1 MKEVLLVNPP
11 YQQFYGLLKQW
22 DETTPIAEISQ
33 NAIDFLLQQL
43 SLQRVVI
50 FIHNDK
56 TGLFEVKYHGGFEEH
71 PPQVPLQFVKLL
83 LSGDIIDTL
92 RTQDTHL
99 VIDESSDW
107 PTAVKFIQSI
117 GFTEAYFELF
127 GGDQEA
133 PYGLIMAG
141 NHRLSESD
149 SATVEF
155 EFSDQPLQTFLKLFM
170 LNFSNSIN
178 NALFYRAWL
187 QEKERLND
195 NIRLRTQEL
204 GHQKEYLE
212 AIYQSVQE
220 GIAVIDLQTTGFIDA
235 NRAYCELTGLTI
247 AELKLTSCLAL
258 TDEDFKE
265 ITLNALEEVKLKG
278 VVNNLIKS
286 CQVKHPGNEEPQK
299 ITVNMSMVL
308 MKDKQQVLMT
318 ASDITAR
325 IAMENQLKEFAQ
337 GLERKV
343 EERTAQLEDALQ
355 KANAAAKAKSDF
367 LATMSH
373 EIRTPMNGVMGM
385 TNLLFDTPLDKE
397 QQHYLE
403 VLQNSGKT
411 LLNIINDVLD
421 FSKIDAGML
430 SMEKV
435 AFSLPQLL
443 SEVQK
448 LYQPQ
453 ADEKGLELKISLE
466 EGMEQYLGDPTRLRQ
481 VMFNLVSNAIKFTTR
496 GQVAITVRSPSKQDC
511 VWFQIQDTGVGI
523 PESVL
528 PRLFTPFTQAD
539 ASITRKFG
547 GTGLGLAICKKLVEL
562 MGGEISVSSQAN
574 QGSIFEFSLPLI
586 PISPTNH
593 QPFERQAAEHFQNQS
608 ILLVE
613 DNKVNQLLA
622 KKLLEKFGLNVTVAN
637 DGVEALEVLAQQPF
651 KVVLMDMQ
659 MPRMDG
665 LTAARE
671 IRKMAI
677 PQPVII
683 ALTANA
689 FLEDRIACKE
699 AGMDDFISK
708 PIEIDVLKSALTK
721 AFPSR

>member
-1 MKEVLLVNPP
+1 MKDALFVNQP
-11 YQQFYGLLKQW
+11 YQQLYRLLKQW
-22 DETTPIAEISQ
+22 DETTPIANICQ
-33 NAIDFLLQQL
+33 NAIDFLRQQL
-43 SLQRVVI
+43 GLQRVVI

-56 TGLFEVKYHGGFEEH
+56 TGLFEVKYHGGFEQH

-92 RTQDTHL
+92 RTQETHL
-99 VIDESSDW
+99 IIDETTDW
-107 PTAVKFIQSI
+107 PTATKFIQSI
-117 GFTEAYFELF
+117 GFVEAYFELF

-141 NHRLSESD
+141 NHGISSQASD
-149 SATVEF
+149 KVEF
-155 EFSDQPLQTFLKLFM
+155 EFSDRSLQTFLKLFM

-235 NRAYCELTGLTI
+235 NRAYCDLTGLTI
-247 AELKLTSCLAL
+247 SELKRTSCLAL
-258 TDEDFKE
+258 TDEDFKAT
-265 ITLNALEEVKLKG
+265 TLQALEEVKAKG
-278 VVNNLIKS
+278 VVKNLIKS
-286 CQVKHPGNEEPQK
+286 CHVKHPKTSEYQQ
-299 ITVNMSMVL
+299 ITVNMSMIR
-308 MKDKQQVLMT
+308 MKDNQHVLIT

-385 TNLLFDTPLDKE
+385 TNLLFDTPLNED

-430 SMEKV
+430 SIEKV
-435 AFSLPQLL
+435 PFSLAQLL
-443 SEVQK
+443 NEVKK
-448 LYQPQ
+448 LYTPQ
-453 ADEKGLELKISLE
+453 AEEKGLLLQINAPETL
-466 EGMEQYLGDPTRLRQ
+466 GDYLGDPTRLRQ
-481 VMFNLVSNAIKFTTR
+481 VIFNLVSNAIKFTHQGKVLLRVQILPQTQQAVF
-496 GQVAITVRSPSKQDC
+496 QVE
-511 VWFQIQDTGVGI
+511 DTGVGI
-523 PESVL
+523 PEQVL

-562 MGGEISVSSQAN
+562 MGGEISVSSQPD
-574 QGSIFEFSLPLI
+574 QGSRFEFQLPLH
-586 PISPTNH
+586 PTDATNQQSITTSN
-593 QPFERQAAEHFQNQS
+593 QPYFAEQS

-622 KKLLEKFGLNVTVAN
+622 KKLLEKLGLQVSVAN
-637 DGVEALEVLAQQPF
+637 DGVEALEILTQQAF

-671 IRKMAI
+671 IRQMPI

-689 FLEDRIACKE
+689 FLEDRVACQE

-708 PIEIDVLKSALTK
+708 PIDVSLLQAALNK
-721 AFPSR
+721 AFKAE